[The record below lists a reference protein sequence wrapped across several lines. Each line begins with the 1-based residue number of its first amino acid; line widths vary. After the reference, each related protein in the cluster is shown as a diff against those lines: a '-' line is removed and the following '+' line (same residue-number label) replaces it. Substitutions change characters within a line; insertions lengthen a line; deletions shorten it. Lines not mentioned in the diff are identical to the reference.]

1 MLVLSEVNSHVE
13 NGRVR
18 SSSKVDVLVIDCVII
33 GANNNA
39 MHRIV
44 AAVHQQVLESLT
56 RRR

>member
-18 SSSKVDVLVIDCVII
+18 RSSEVDVLLIDCVII

-44 AAVHQQVLESLT
+44 EAVYPLASA
-56 RRR
+56 